1 MTKTSSISGR
11 LYPTK
16 QSSQTAPAPPLPP
29 LNEDPDEFGDAF
41 DFSAEDLDELVS
53 QVPLHQ
59 RSLHDIPAHPNPPPQ
74 QPVVLEQQGAGW
86 SPHEVIDLDDDEF
99 GSDELDEATLVEAEF
114 SATQAYRASHPS
126 SNKACVRSR

>member
-1 MTKTSSISGR
+1 MTKTSSMSGR

-74 QPVVLEQQGAGW
+74 QPVVLEQQAAGW
-86 SPHEVIDLDDDEF
+86 APQTVIDLDDDEF
-99 GSDELDEATLVEAEF
+99 GGDELDEASLVEAEF

-126 SNKACVRSR
+126 SNKASIRSR